1 MPLDLP
7 TPGLRTRLADPVRN
21 RLAEP
26 LRAIVEHVGHR
37 RTLWVLDLPLACCAV
52 EYVAAATGVQAGAG
66 DPAALG
72 ESAGFGQTGFEQLR
86 AAPFPEDPTSADVLV
101 VSGTVTDAMAPAVR
115 AAYEAMSQPR
125 YVISFGACSNSGGPY
140 WDSYS
145 VLKGVD
151 QIVPVDVYV
160 PGCPPRPEALL
171 HGLAEL
177 ERVVAERAGR

>member
-1 MPLDLP
+1 VPLDLP
-7 TPGLRTRLADPVRN
+7 VPGLRTRLAEPVKD

-26 LRAIVEHVGHR
+26 FRAMVEHLGPR
-37 RTLWVLDLPLACCAV
+37 RTLRVLDLPLACCAV
-52 EYVAAATGVQAGAG
+52 EYVAAAT
-66 DPAALG
+66 
-72 ESAGFGQTGFEQLR
+72 EHRAGFQQLH
-86 AAPFPEDPTSADVLV
+86 AEPFAEAPDVADVLV

-115 AAYEAMSQPR
+115 AAYEAMREPR
-125 YVISFGACSNSGGPY
+125 YVISFGACSNTGGPY

-171 HGLAEL
+171 DGLAQL
-177 ERVVAERAGR
+177 ERIVAERGGR